1 MQKAKEST
9 SSLAAGFGQ
18 RIAQVAK
25 KAGGKRALADSTG
38 ISPSQLY
45 RYIAEQSLPTI
56 NPLAAIAKEG
66 GVTLDWLITGAG
78 AAGTGEQDAANHH
91 VCIPQVRQS
100 FFAHDRAPQE
110 SDTLANI
117 LIDQRWIAR
126 KGRPGDMVVVEMSG
140 HNMYPSLV
148 NGDLVMI
155 DRSKLEPLP
164 GKIFAFWLSAGM
176 IIRRLDIRPDRYV
189 LASDDARHEPLDIDP
204 DKWGEIRILGQI
216 VWVFREVR

>member
-9 SSLAAGFGQ
+9 SNLATGFGQ

-25 KAGGKRALADSTG
+25 KTGGKRALADNTG

-66 GVTLDWLITGAG
+66 GVSLDWLITGAG
-78 AAGTGEQDAANHH
+78 AAEIGEQDAVDRH
-91 VCIPQVRQS
+91 VSIPQVRQS
-100 FFAHDRAPQE
+100 FFAHDRVPQE
-110 SDTLANI
+110 SDILADI
-117 LIDQRWIAR
+117 LIDQRWVAK

-155 DRSKLEPLP
+155 DRSRLEPLP
-164 GKIFAFWLSAGM
+164 GKIFAFWLNAGM

-189 LASDDARHEPLDIDP
+189 LASDDARHDPLDIDP